1 MFILCHPYGDDVG
14 REVVELCHGRVVEK
28 LASDVKSQLLLPL
41 NGCFFLFSFV
51 CFVLSFVGG
60 GCRQFQG
67 TEGRL
72 TRVGR

>member
-1 MFILCHPYGDDVG
+1 MFFLRRPHGYGEG
-14 REVVELCHGRVVEK
+14 GEVVELCHGCVVEK
-28 LASDVKSQLLLPL
+28 LASDVRSQLLLPL
-41 NGCFFLFSFV
+41 NGCFFLFSFA